1 MIAYLKGAIA
11 ELSPAHVIIECNGVG
26 YHVSISITTYEALL
40 GKKEVKLL
48 TYFVVREDAQVLY
61 GFSESVER
69 EMFKLL
75 ISVSGIGANT
85 ARMILSSMKPAELA
99 NHISSGNA
107 NILKAIKGIGAKSA
121 ERIIVDLKDKV
132 GDIEHT
138 GTITLGKDNTKRME
152 ALSALE
158 VLGFQRLKADKFLQ
172 QAIAENPERSV
183 EELIKLA
190 LRNL

>member
-26 YHVSISITTYEALL
+26 YHVSISITTYETLL

-61 GFSESVER
+61 GFSEPVER

-138 GTITLGKDNTKRME
+138 ATISFGKDNTKRME

>member
-1 MIAYLKGAIA
+1 MIAYLKGPIA

-61 GFSESVER
+61 GFSEPVER

-85 ARMILSSMKPAELA
+85 ARMILSSMKPDELA
-99 NHISSGNA
+99 NHIASGNA

-132 GDIEHT
+132 GEIEQSS
-138 GTITLGKDNTKRME
+138 TITFGKDNTKRME

-172 QAIAENPERSV
+172 QAIAESPERSV

>member
-1 MIAYLKGAIA
+1 MIAYLKGGIT
-11 ELSPAHVIIECNGVG
+11 ELSPAHVIVECNGVG
-26 YHVSISITTYEALL
+26 YYVHISITTYEALL
-40 GKKEVKLL
+40 GKQEVKLL
-48 TYFVVREDAQVLY
+48 TYFVVREDAHVLY

-85 ARMILSSMKPAELA
+85 ARMILSSMKSDELA
-99 NHISSGNA
+99 NHIASGNA

-132 GDIEHT
+132 GEI
-138 GTITLGKDNTKRME
+138 GAASTITFGKDNTKRME

-158 VLGFQRLKADKFLQ
+158 VLGFNRLKADKFLQ